1 MIRLLHLERKFKTFQ
16 MIRATLSLLSLLLCF
31 SAFSQE
37 VDTVYFN
44 QKDKKVTKDDAS
56 VFRYDVTS
64 TIEKNNSI
72 HRYLK
77 DGTLLEHLNLVKKK
91 KEGDYYSLD
100 LTDSIQTTGKYKKN
114 VKVDKWTS
122 EDLRNG
128 HTFIDIYDME
138 GGLIS
143 QESILSP
150 DITIYEMDKLD
161 THPSYKTG
169 EDGWNQHLRQHLK
182 YPVEARRSGA
192 QGEIK
197 LRLTILSSGKVAK
210 VEVQNSDFNMY
221 LAREALR
228 VAQIS
233 EDWNPG
239 IKDGKAVNAYMD
251 LRIVFKLG

>member
-1 MIRLLHLERKFKTFQ
+1 

-31 SAFSQE
+31 SAFAQE

-44 QKDKKVTKDDAS
+44 QKDKKVTKNDAS
-56 VFRYDVTS
+56 VFRYDVTT
-64 TIEKNNSI
+64 TIEKNSSI
-72 HRYLK
+72 HKYLK
-77 DGTLLEHLNLVKKK
+77 DGTLLERVNLEKKK
-91 KEGDYYSLD
+91 KEGDYYALD
-100 LTDSIQTTGKYKKN
+100 LNDSIRITGTYKKN

-128 HTFIDIYDME
+128 HTFIDLYDMD
-138 GGLIS
+138 GVLIS
-143 QESILSP
+143 KESILSP
-150 DITIYEMDKLD
+150 DIRIYEMDDLD

-169 EDGWNQHLRQHLK
+169 EDGWNKHLMQNLK

-192 QGEIK
+192 QGEVK

-210 VEVQNSDFNMY
+210 VEVQNSEFNMY

-228 VAQIS
+228 VAQIP
-233 EDWNPG
+233 ENWNPG
-239 IKDGKAVNAYMD
+239 IKEGKAVNSYMD